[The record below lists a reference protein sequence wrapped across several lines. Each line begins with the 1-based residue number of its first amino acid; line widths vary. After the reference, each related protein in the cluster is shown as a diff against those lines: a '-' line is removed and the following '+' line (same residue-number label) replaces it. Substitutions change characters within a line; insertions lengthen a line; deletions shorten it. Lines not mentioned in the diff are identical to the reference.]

1 MTDTGWLTPEQ
12 QSAWRALITMSGT
25 LQAVLDRQLQQ
36 SSGMPHAYFMIL
48 AMLSEAEDRSLRM
61 SQLARVLNASASRT
75 SHAVS
80 RLEEAGWVRRER
92 DATDGRGNVAVLT
105 DPGWDVL
112 FATAP
117 QHVETVRAG
126 VFDPLSLEQVEQL
139 REIALAISGGLEEVD
154 RRRAADVARGN
165 RA

>member
-1 MTDTGWLTPEQ
+1 MTEPRWLTPEQ
-12 QSAWRALITMSGT
+12 QCAWRALITMSGT

-36 SSGMPHAYFMIL
+36 TSGMPHAYFMIL

-105 DPGWDVL
+105 DTGWDVL
-112 FATAP
+112 VATAP
-117 QHVETVRAG
+117 LHVETVRAG

-139 REIALAISGGLEEVD
+139 REIALAISGGLEEFD
-154 RRRAADVARGN
+154 RRRAADDARGH